1 MGITAVIESEKTA
14 APNSLGVSQRRKRR
28 NRVTT
33 PTVLQMEAVECGAA
47 ALGIVLAY
55 YGRNVSLEE
64 LRVACG
70 VSRDGS
76 KASSL
81 LKAARN
87 YGLKARGYRKE
98 PAQLRDLPLPMIV
111 FWNFCHFLV
120 VEGFGKNGVYL
131 NDPAEGRR
139 WVEDGEFDESF
150 TGVVLVFEKELTFQR
165 GGEKPSVL
173 QMMASRLRG
182 SRWALLY
189 LMLATLGLAV
199 PNLVIPVFY
208 KVYVDNILIS
218 GLTGWLVPLLVAMT
232 ITAIVKALLTL
243 LQQDSLMHVERKLAL
258 TSSAKFF
265 WHLLRLPTE
274 FFAQRY
280 AGEIA
285 SRLQLNDEVATLL
298 SGDVATNLVNILLT
312 GIYAALL
319 IQYDARLTL
328 IGVLIAAFNL
338 AALRFVQR
346 RRVDENRHLL
356 QEQGCL
362 LGISMSGLQMIET
375 LKSSASES
383 DFFTRWAGYQAKVV
397 NAEQRFETS
406 SVFLS
411 AIPSFLT
418 GLNVAAVLGLGGS
431 RVMNGFMTIGML
443 IAFQSLMSSFIN
455 PVNQLVNLGSKTQEI
470 QGSLARLDDTVQYPT
485 DPQVDASVLPRQS
498 FATEERLAGHLQL
511 RDVTFGYS
519 RLEEPLIRNFSL
531 TLKPGQR
538 VALVGASGSGKSTVS
553 KIVSGLYQPWSGEV
567 LFDGRRR
574 NEIPRS
580 VLNNSIAMVDQEIF
594 LFDGSL
600 RDNLTMWDATVE
612 HSVLVQAA
620 LDAGIY
626 DEIASLQDGFDF
638 KVEEGGRNL
647 SGGQRQR
654 LEITR
659 ALVADPRILVL
670 DEATSSLDTY
680 SEKHVDDC
688 LRRRGITCLI
698 VAHRLSAIRDAD
710 EIILLERGEVMQR
723 GTHAEM
729 VKVDGPYRRLIGEA

>member
-1 MGITAVIESEKTA
+1 MGTTTIDPEKAA
-14 APNSLGVSQRRKRR
+14 APKSLGSWLHRS
-28 NRVTT
+28 RVTT

-47 ALGIVLAY
+47 ALGIILAY
-55 YGRNVSLEE
+55 HGRIVPLEE
-64 LRVACG
+64 LRVTCG

-87 YGLKARGYRKE
+87 YGLKAKGFKKE
-98 PAQLRDLPLPMIV
+98 PAQLRELPLPMIV
-111 FWNFCHFLV
+111 FWNFNHFLV
-120 VEGFGKNGVYL
+120 VEGFGKKGVYL

-150 TGVVLVFEKELTFQR
+150 TGVVLTFEKEPGFVK
-165 GGEKPSVL
+165 GGEKPSVF
-173 QMMASRLRG
+173 QMLASRLPG
-182 SRWALLY
+182 SRLAFLY
-189 LMLATLGLAV
+189 LMLATLGLAI
-199 PNLVIPVFY
+199 PNLVIPVFF
-208 KVYVDNILIS
+208 KIYVDNLLVG
-218 GLTGWLVPLLVAMT
+218 GLASWLAPLLLAMT
-232 ITAIVKALLTL
+232 VTAIVKALLTL
-243 LQQDSLMHVERKLAL
+243 LQQDSLMHVELKLAL

-265 WHLLRLPTE
+265 WHVLRLPTE

-280 AGEIA
+280 AGEVS
-285 SRLQLNDEVATLL
+285 SRLQLNDQVATLL
-298 SGDVATNLVNILLT
+298 SGDVATNLVNILLI

-319 IQYDARLTL
+319 VQYDVLLTL
-328 IGVLIAAFNL
+328 IGILIAAINI

-346 RRVDENRHLL
+346 QRVDQNRHLL

-362 LGISMSGLQMIET
+362 MGVSVSGLQTIET

-383 DFFTRWAGYQAKVV
+383 DFFARWAGYQAKVV
-397 NAEQRFETS
+397 NAGQRFGTS

-418 GLNVAAVLGLGGS
+418 GLNTAAVLGLGGL
-431 RVMNGFMTIGML
+431 RVMNGFLTMGML
-443 IAFQSLMSSFIN
+443 IAFQSLMSSFID
-455 PVNQLVNLGSKTQEI
+455 PVNKLVNLGSKTQEI
-470 QGSLARLDDTVQYPT
+470 EGDLARLDDTLRYPT
-485 DPQVDASVLPRQS
+485 DPQVDSAALPGQTP
-498 FATEERLAGHLQL
+498 AVQERLAGHLQL

-519 RLEEPLIRNFSL
+519 RLEAPLITNFSL

-553 KIVSGLYQPWSGEV
+553 RIVSGLYQPWSGEV
-567 LFDGRRR
+567 LFDGRPRR
-574 NEIPRS
+574 EIPRG
-580 VLNNSIAMVDQEIF
+580 VLNNSIGMVDQEIF
-594 LFDGSL
+594 LFDGTL

-612 HSVLVQAA
+612 HSALVQAA
-620 LDAGIY
+620 QDAGIY
-626 DEIASLQDGFDF
+626 DEITSLPNGYDF

-659 ALVADPRILVL
+659 ALVNNPRILIL
-670 DEATSSLDTY
+670 DEATSSLDAY

-698 VAHRLSAIRDAD
+698 VAHRLSTIRDAD
-710 EIILLERGEVMQR
+710 EIIVLERGEVVQR
-723 GTHAEM
+723 GTHEEM
-729 VKVDGPYRRLIGEA
+729 IQTDGPYRRLIEAV

>member
-1 MGITAVIESEKTA
+1 MGTTASHPQKAA
-14 APNSLGVSQRRKRR
+14 APKSLGKWLRR

-47 ALGIVLAY
+47 ALGIILAY
-55 YGRNVSLEE
+55 HGRIVPLEE
-64 LRVACG
+64 LRVGCG

-76 KASSL
+76 KASNL

-87 YGLKARGYRKE
+87 YGLKAKGYKKE
-98 PAQLRDLPLPMIV
+98 PAQLRELPLPMIV
-111 FWNFCHFLV
+111 FWNFNHFLV
-120 VEGFGKNGVYL
+120 VEGFGKKGVYL

-139 WVEDGEFDESF
+139 WVEDEEFDESF
-150 TGVVLVFEKELTFQR
+150 TGVVLTFEKEPAFKK
-165 GGEKPSVL
+165 GGEKPGVF
-173 QMMASRLRG
+173 QMLASRLPG
-182 SRWALLY
+182 SRLAILY
-189 LMLATLGLAV
+189 LMLATLGLAI
-199 PNLVIPVFY
+199 PNLIIPVFF
-208 KVYVDNILIS
+208 KIYVDNLLVG
-218 GLTGWLVPLLVAMT
+218 GLTSWLIPLLLAMT
-232 ITAIVKALLTL
+232 VTAIVKALLTL
-243 LQQDSLMHVERKLAL
+243 LQQDSLMHVELKLAL

-265 WHLLRLPTE
+265 WHVLRLPTE

-280 AGEIA
+280 AGEVA
-285 SRLQLNDEVATLL
+285 SRLQLNDQVATLL
-298 SGDVATNLVNILLT
+298 SGDVATNLVNILLI

-319 IQYDARLTL
+319 IQYDALLTL
-328 IGVLIAAFNL
+328 IGILMAAFNI

-346 RRVDENRHLL
+346 QRVDQNRHLL

-362 LGISMSGLQMIET
+362 MGVSVSGLQTIET

-383 DFFTRWAGYQAKVV
+383 DFFARWAGYQAKVV
-397 NAEQRFETS
+397 NAEQRFGTS

-418 GLNVAAVLGLGGS
+418 GLNAAAVLGLGGL
-431 RVMNGFMTIGML
+431 RVMNGFLTMGML
-443 IAFQSLMSSFIN
+443 IAFQSLMTSFID
-455 PVNQLVNLGSKTQEI
+455 PVNKLVNLGSKTQEI
-470 QGSLARLDDTVQYPT
+470 EGDLARLDDTLQYPT
-485 DPQVDASVLPRQS
+485 DPQVGAATLPGQS
-498 FATEERLAGHLQL
+498 PATQERLAGNLHL

-519 RLEEPLIRNFSL
+519 RLESPLITNFSL

-553 KIVSGLYQPWSGEV
+553 RIVSGLYQPWSGEV
-567 LFDGRRR
+567 LFDGRPRR
-574 NEIPRS
+574 EIPRG

-594 LFDGSL
+594 LFDGTL

-612 HSVLVQAA
+612 YSALVQAA
-620 LDAGIY
+620 QDAGIY
-626 DEIASLQDGFDF
+626 DEITSLPNGYDF

-659 ALVADPRILVL
+659 ALVNNPRILIL
-670 DEATSSLDTY
+670 DEATSSLDAY

-698 VAHRLSAIRDAD
+698 VAHRLSTIRDAD
-710 EIILLERGEVMQR
+710 EIIVLERGEVVQR
-723 GTHAEM
+723 GTHEEM
-729 VKVDGPYRRLIGEA
+729 IQVDGPYRRLIEAV